1 MHTFLDNVTGIAES
15 ALDATDAASAFSGI
29 ASSKGTASTG
39 GSHSH
44 EDLSHLGRRID
55 RLSLACQAMWELLR
69 EKAGVTED
77 ELRDKILEVDLRDGS
92 TDGRMASSI
101 VECPHCKARTNSRRP
116 TCIMCGLE
124 IPRKHQLEV

>member
-1 MHTFLDNVTGIAES
+1 MNSFLENSVAVAETTLHAADTLS
-15 ALDATDAASAFSGI
+15 AAASVSI
-29 ASSKGTASTG
+29 PSHLKGST
-39 GSHSH
+39 SQ
-44 EDLSHLGRRID
+44 EALSQLGRRID

-69 EKAGVTED
+69 DKAGVTED

-92 TDGRMASSI
+92 TDGKMASFI

-116 TCIMCGLE
+116 TCIICGLE